1 MTEKQ
6 NEEKDRDRKD
16 NEGHT
21 VQKHYPTKGRRRIMK
36 GEKEYHYKKKI

>member
-6 NEEKDRDRKD
+6 DEEKDRDRKD

-21 VQKHYPTKGRRRIMK
+21 VQKCYPTKEKRIRK